1 MNETLL
7 QLKERVSQFWQ
18 STSTIKKIV
27 LGTAIL
33 LLIVVLTVSFQTA
46 TKPDLRPAFADLEPQ
61 MAGIIS
67 EKLKEKQIYMELANG
82 GTTILVPAK
91 DVDQVRLDIAI
102 DKDIP
107 VGTVGF
113 EVFDET
119 KFGETETER
128 QTKLQRALQGEL
140 TRTIKQ
146 LEEVKNARVHIV
158 MPKESLFSEA
168 QKEARASVM
177 LELLP
182 YKQLSEEQI
191 SGLVKLVAGSV
202 EGLKPENVTIVDKNM
217 NSLTDRIDLAKE
229 GSVFSPLTGKQL
241 ELQRNVQKQV
251 ERDAQTM
258 LETVLG
264 PGKAVVRVSAE
275 LDFDQV
281 KTSEENWGDKQTRS
295 EYSNEETSSG
305 RNSGTPQ
312 GVPGTESNI
321 GTYQEL
327 NQGSESNAEKTEK
340 TRNYEIDKKVEDI
353 IKAPGTIKR
362 LTVAVVVNN
371 DKLPEKAKKDI
382 EDTVS
387 NVVGLDINRGDKI
400 SVSGMPFDT
409 SYEDELKKAEEE
421 EKQQKLWTLIG
432 GITAAVVLVAI
443 IAFMFFRKK
452 KEVKETEEEY
462 RVSPVLTVADLIE
475 NKPEEE
481 ITATEL
487 SPEEK
492 EKAKIKNEIEKLVN
506 KDPANVAQLLKT
518 WLTEE

>member
-7 QLKERVSQFWQ
+7 QLKERVAQIWQ
-18 STSTIKKIV
+18 NTGTIKKVI
-27 LGTAIL
+27 LGVGIL
-33 LLIVVLTVSFQTA
+33 LLIVVLVVSFQTA
-46 TKPDLRPAFADLEPQ
+46 TKPDLRPAFTDLEPQ

-140 TRTIKQ
+140 TRTVKQ

-158 MPKESLFSEA
+158 LPKESLFADA

-177 LELLP
+177 LELKP
-182 YKQLSEEQI
+182 YKELSEEQI

-217 NSLTDRIDLAKE
+217 NNLTDRIDLAKE
-229 GSVFSPLTGKQL
+229 GANSSQLTGKQL
-241 ELQRNVQKQV
+241 ELQRNVQKQI

-281 KTSEENWGDKQTRS
+281 KTTEEDWGDKQTRS

-305 RNSGTPQ
+305 RNTGTPQ

-327 NQGSESNAEKTEK
+327 NQESESNAEKTER
-340 TRNYEIDKKVEDI
+340 TRNYEIDKKIEDI

-362 LTVAVVVNN
+362 LTVAVVVDNENLPNN
-371 DKLPEKAKKDI
+371 TQKAI

-387 NVVGLDINRGDKI
+387 NVVGLDTNRGDKI

-421 EKQQKLWTLIG
+421 ERQQRLWTLIG
-432 GITAAVVLVAI
+432 GISAAVVLIAI
-443 IAFMFFRKK
+443 LAFVFFRKT
-452 KEVKETEEEY
+452 KEAEAPSEEY
-462 RVSPVLTVADLIE
+462 LTSPVLTVADLIE
-475 NKPEEE
+475 TKPEEE
-481 ITATEL
+481 VTATEM

-492 EKAKIKNEIEKLVN
+492 EKAKIKGEIENLVN

-518 WLTEE
+518 WLAEE